1 MRRLLIGLLSP
12 TAAGC
17 SEPPHKESD
26 QARAAIEAARAAGA
40 EPYAGDELTGA
51 ATTPR
56 KARASVDE
64 RDGRQAPRYA
74 VDARQR
80 EAEAAGTP
88 AQELRAPQG
97 TLAHARASLQEA
109 RSLPDGRNMAA
120 AAAKLAEVREK
131 LDLAATSVSSIP
143 QHAKAGRRKD

>member
-1 MRRLLIGLLSP
+1 VRRLLIGLLPP

-26 QARAAIEAARAAGA
+26 QAPAAIEAARAA
-40 EPYAGDELTGA
+40 GA

-109 RSLPDGRNMAA
+109 RSLPDGRNVAA